1 MVNPRWVDFFYNR
14 QKGWIDGT
22 VLFIDTL
29 KKYCNPNF
37 VVLDLG
43 AGSAEEKPES
53 YSIKGLVKVNIGV
66 DINKEIYKN
75 KIVDKRVLGNVYSL
89 PFGEEA
95 FDIIYADYI
104 LEHIRFADDF
114 VKEVRRVLK
123 KGGFFIFRTPNAYHY
138 VPLTA
143 KAVSK
148 ISKFA
153 LLNFMRKYGSKN
165 EISSLCYKMNTA
177 GRLKKLFLRNGFS
190 LDLLQLIEKEPSY
203 LMFNAWPFLMG
214 TLYERVVNFTEL
226 LAFLRSSIMGVF
238 KRC

>member
-22 VLFIDTL
+22 ALFIDTL

-43 AGSAEEKPES
+43 AGSAEGKPEF

-66 DINKEIYKN
+66 DSNKEIYKN
-75 KIVDKRVLGNVYSL
+75 EIVDKKVLGNVYNL
-89 PFGEEA
+89 PFHAEA
-95 FDIIYADYI
+95 FDLIYADYL
-104 LEHIRFADDF
+104 LEHIGLADGF

-123 KGGFFIFRTPNAYHY
+123 KGGFFIFRTPNSYHY
-138 VPLTA
+138 VVLIA
-143 KAVSK
+143 KAISK
-148 ISKFA
+148 ISKST
-153 LLNFMRKYGSKN
+153 LTNLMRKYGSKN
-165 EISSLCYKMNTA
+165 ETPSLFYKMNTA
-177 GRLKKLFLRNGFS
+177 GQLKKLFPKNGFS

-203 LMFNAWPFLMG
+203 LMSNAWLFLMG
-214 TLYERVVNFTEL
+214 TLYERAVNFTEL

-238 KRC
+238 RKC